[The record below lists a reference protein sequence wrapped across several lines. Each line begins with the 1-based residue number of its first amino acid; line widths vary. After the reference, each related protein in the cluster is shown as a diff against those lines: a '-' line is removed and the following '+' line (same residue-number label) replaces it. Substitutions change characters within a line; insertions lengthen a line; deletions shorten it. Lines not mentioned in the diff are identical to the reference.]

1 MKFQAFIFDM
11 DGTII
16 DNMRFH
22 NQTWVKVLATEGI
35 AIDIEYF
42 SRRTSGKQNPEIL
55 REFVGSH
62 LSDAEIAEFSARKEV
77 LYREL
82 YRPHVKAIDG
92 LEAFLK
98 TAQNLHIPMALATSA
113 DKVNINFTLTGLGL
127 ETSFNIIVGGEDIT
141 HSKPHPEI
149 FLTAAQK
156 LDVAPGQCLVFED
169 APSGIEAAQRA
180 GMQIVALATTLPA
193 IELAG
198 HKHILRIVPDYY
210 TSLDPAEF
218 IMSTCQKSDDRQMIG
233 KI

>member
-22 NQTWVKVLATEGI
+22 NQTWVKLLATEGI
-35 AIDIEYF
+35 AIDLEHF
-42 SRRTSGKQNPEIL
+42 ARRTSGKKNPEIL

-62 LSDAEIAEFSARKEV
+62 LSDAEIAAFSARKEV

-98 TAQNLHIPMALATSA
+98 TAQNLQIPMALATSS
-113 DKVNINFTLTGLGL
+113 DQINIAFILTGLGL
-127 ETSFNIIVGGEDIT
+127 ETSFNVIVGSENVT

-156 LDVAPGQCLVFED
+156 LGVAPEQCLVFED
-169 APSGIEAAQRA
+169 SRAGIEAAQQA
-180 GMQIVALATTLPA
+180 GMQIVVLATTFPA
-193 IELAG
+193 SELAG
-198 HKHILRIVPDYY
+198 HKHTLRIVPDY

-218 IMSTCQKSDDRQMIG
+218 LNDPRSITS
-233 KI
+233 

>member
-22 NQTWVKVLATEGI
+22 NQTWIELLGTIGVK
-35 AIDIEYF
+35 IDIEHF
-42 SRRTSGKQNPEIL
+42 ARQTSGKKNPEIL

-62 LSDAEIAEFSARKEV
+62 LSDAEIAAFSARKEV

-82 YRPHVKAIDG
+82 YHPYMKAING

-127 ETSFNIIVGGEDIT
+127 ETSFNVIVGGEDIT

-156 LDVAPGQCLVFED
+156 LGVAPEQCLVFED

-193 IELAG
+193 PELAG
-198 HKHILRIVPDYY
+198 HKRILRIVPDY
-210 TSLDPAEF
+210 TSLHPAAF
-218 IMSTCQKSDDRQMIG
+218 INRTGSITS
-233 KI
+233 